1 MKAKDLITKTESE
14 LQELLREKKSQ
25 LLKLRLEIGQKK
37 MKNVKAIKNLKKD
50 VARILTILNNR

>member
-25 LLKLRLEIGQKK
+25 LLKLRLEVSQKK